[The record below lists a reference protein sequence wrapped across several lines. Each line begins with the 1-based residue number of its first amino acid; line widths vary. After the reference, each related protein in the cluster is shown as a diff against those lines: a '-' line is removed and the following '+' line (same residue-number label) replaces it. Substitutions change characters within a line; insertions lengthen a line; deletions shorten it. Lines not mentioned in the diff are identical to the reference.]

1 MFSLEIVYFQLEVLF
16 KVPSAFLLQN
26 QWWKL
31 TELITLSLT
40 TTTYSRLFILWMF
53 ELGSVVDQ
61 KRPSLNILSCHL
73 KLQRQFLKSNWQFTS
88 KLKLKKTY
96 KPKRT
101 NIRSRLC
108 FQKSWCLHCEVSP
121 LYTILVTDKG
131 FHRPKDENFII
142 SYLCQ

>member
-1 MFSLEIVYFQLEVLF
+1 MEIGYFTIRVSLFSAFRIFASELMVKIVRINPFKLANNDLFQIIYIINVWIGYCCGSEVPFFKYIVMSLEITKIVF
-16 KVPSAFLLQN
+16 K
-26 QWWKL
+26 K
-31 TELITLSLT
+31 
-40 TTTYSRLFILWMF
+40 Y
-53 ELGSVVDQ
+53 
-61 KRPSLNILSCHL
+61 
-73 KLQRQFLKSNWQFTS
+73 NWQFTT